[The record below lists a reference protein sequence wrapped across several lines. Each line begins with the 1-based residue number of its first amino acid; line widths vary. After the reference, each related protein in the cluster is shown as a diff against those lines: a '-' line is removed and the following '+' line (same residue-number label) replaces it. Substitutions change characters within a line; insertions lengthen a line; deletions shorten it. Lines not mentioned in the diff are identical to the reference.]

1 VGLAPTAR
9 RENRELALPP
19 LGGDVEE
26 EITWNLEGLT
36 EGIPDY
42 RGFEETPRQYQ

>member
-19 LGGDVEE
+19 PGGDAEE
-26 EITWNLEGLT
+26 DISRKLEGLT

-42 RGFEETPRQYQ
+42 RGFEEIPR